1 MSMAEAMTILE
12 NDTGSHFDPAV
23 MAVFRPI
30 AEEIFK
36 RLLDSSENDA
46 RQLLEQRVR
55 QYFGR

>member
-1 MSMAEAMTILE
+1 MTILE